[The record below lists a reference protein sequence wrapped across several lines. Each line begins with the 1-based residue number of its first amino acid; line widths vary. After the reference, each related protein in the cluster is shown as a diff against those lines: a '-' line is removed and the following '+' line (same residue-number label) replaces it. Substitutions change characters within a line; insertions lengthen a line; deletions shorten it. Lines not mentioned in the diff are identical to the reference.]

1 MAALRVPREV
11 WMGPKQASRVQR
23 LKSQGPDGHV
33 DSRGSHSHNDG
44 EKENEDK
51 KADACGP

>member
-44 EKENEDK
+44 EEENEDK